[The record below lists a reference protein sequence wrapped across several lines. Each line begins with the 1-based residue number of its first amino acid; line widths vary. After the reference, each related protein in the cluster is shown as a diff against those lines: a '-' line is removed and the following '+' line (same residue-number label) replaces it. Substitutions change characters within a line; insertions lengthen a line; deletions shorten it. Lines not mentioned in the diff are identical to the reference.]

1 MKLVTI
7 IVLISVILDQITKQI
22 VTRNMEIGDSIP
34 VIGNFLSITYHRNSG
49 AAWGIMQGQ
58 MLFFYIVTVIAI
70 AGIIFGLRK
79 IDLKTEKVMAIS
91 LALMLGGAI
100 GNFIDRIIY
109 QSVIDFISTYWWG
122 YSFPIFNIADS
133 SLVIGVGLMA
143 VDALFLER
151 RRLEKTTIQTADSSS
166 EFLKD

>member
-1 MKLVTI
+1 MKLVSA
-7 IVLISVILDQITKQI
+7 IVLISVVLDQVTKQI

-34 VIGNFLSITYHRNSG
+34 VIDNFLSITYHRNSG

-58 MLFFYIVTVIAI
+58 MLFFYIVTAITI
-70 AGIIFGLRK
+70 AGLIFWLRK
-79 IDLKTEKVMAIS
+79 IDLKIEKVMAIS
-91 LALMLGGAI
+91 LALMLAGAI
-100 GNFIDRIIY
+100 GNLIDRIMY

-143 VDALFLER
+143 IDALFLER
-151 RRLEKTTIQTADSSS
+151 RRLKTT
-166 EFLKD
+166 